1 MNDLIDKTLVE
12 DLRNG
17 SEEAFTVF
25 FTKYFNRICQ
35 FAITYVKEEAVAK
48 NIVQDAFVKLWENRY
63 NINENSTI
71 FSFLLTLTKNGCL
84 NYIKHQQIV
93 NNFKKRVE
101 DKHKLF
107 ELNYNALQQLDVE
120 HIDYIQLLQLLEE
133 AVSSLPPQC
142 QQVFRLSRYDN
153 LTNNEISEKL
163 QITNKAVEANI
174 TRALKILR
182 VKLKDYLLLLLLFK
196 IC

>member
-1 MNDLIDKTLVE
+1 
-12 DLRNG
+12 
-17 SEEAFTVF
+17 
-25 FTKYFNRICQ
+25 
-35 FAITYVKEEAVAK
+35 
-48 NIVQDAFVKLWENRY
+48 
-63 NINENSTI
+63 
-71 FSFLLTLTKNGCL
+71 
-84 NYIKHQQIV
+84 V